1 MATQTVVA
9 ESVPGQTVTMKLFAG
24 AGTSDTVV
32 ATSNTCTEQTNSKGQ
47 YVAAFVGTLI
57 AAGTY
62 HFRCFN
68 ASNVLLSDGY
78 VDLAGTNNEVAN
90 GYDLPI
96 SLIGGGGG
104 GDALEETSQEILA
117 EVQAL
122 GATALSA
129 AVWTAGVI
137 TGFPSSLV
145 VGDSYID
152 DVNRHIKIYYRDSGG
167 TPITNIGSK
176 SVTDV
181 DFLAKLVVSQDNL
194 SSRVTGTCVWIP
206 AVGPTEGYLK
216 VELPRDQ
223 TRRAGEGIGVM
234 QLTFTWGDSVE
245 VEVSKQPVTWSRKIT

>member
-104 GDALEETSQEILA
+104 GDALEETSQEIL
-117 EVQAL
+117 EIVQDIQSTVTS
-122 GATALSA
+122 ATITTTGYAQFNSSGVLLLKEGH
-129 AVWTAGVI
+129 TA
-137 TGFPSSLV
+137 T
-145 VGDSYID
+145 
-152 DVNRHIKIYYRDSGG
+152 
-167 TPITNIGSK
+167 
-176 SVTDV
+176 
-181 DFLAKLVVSQDNL
+181 
-194 SSRVTGTCVWIP
+194 
-206 AVGPTEGYLK
+206 
-216 VELPRDQ
+216 
-223 TRRAGEGIGVM
+223 
-234 QLTFTWGDSVE
+234 LTFTSTTNNVVSDLTSARVYLSVR
-245 VEVSKQPVTWSRKIT
+245 EVSGTPMVQVQGTVLVATGLQSVRFTLDAASAKKLRKGKCLFDVVAVYGYDATLTPPYTGLQPFTGGNAEVTRLELQL

>member
-32 ATSNTCTEQTNSKGQ
+32 ATSSTCTEQTNSKGQ

-57 AAGTY
+57 SAGTY
-62 HFRCFN
+62 HFRCFS

-145 VGDSYID
+145 IGDSYID
-152 DVNRHIKIYYRDSGG
+152 DVNRHIKIYYRDDADD
-167 TPITNIGSK
+167 PITNIGSK
-176 SVTDV
+176 SVTDG
-181 DFLAKLVVSQDNL
+181 DFTASLRISQDNR
-194 SSRVTGTCVWIP
+194 SSVVVATCSWVA

-216 VELPRDQ
+216 VELPKDQ
-223 TRRAGEGIGVM
+223 TRRAAEGVAEM
-234 QLTFTWGDSVE
+234 QLVFQWGSSIE
-245 VEVSKQPVTWSRKIT
+245 VQVAKQTVNWIRKI